1 MCVSLYNKRTSAA
14 QPHWIWCW
22 NSSHRRLS
30 GGGTR
35 NVSMLEQAAES
46 PSRHGI
52 PAFQHDLMRLFSI
65 QKSSQH
71 DGPSTSAPLA
81 PHTSEPGES
90 KPGTCHSSAFS
101 ISYSHSVRHHWGRWV
116 GRSVSITT
124 GRHFGNSTAWD
135 WRASL
140 SSSAGV
146 LEWLFRFRITNWVC
160 GAATQMACAGED
172 KWPRDMDKYLSF

>member
-65 QKSSQH
+65 KKSSQH

-90 KPGTCHSSAFS
+90 KTWNLPFFSFFHIVLPFCTSSLGS
-101 ISYSHSVRHHWGRWV
+101 V

-140 SSSAGV
+140 SSAGV

-172 KWPRDMDKYLSF
+172 KWPRDTDKYLSF